1 MHRPGITS
9 PNRRFATPPTC
20 GGPLEGGANGAPENL
35 SIFGVSRPRVATG
48 WGMSHPV
55 YALVLLIV
63 IITGCKEPMS
73 VERFVKGEGPY
84 TFFVEMSDSTASYD
98 FDLYTRVDAPL
109 DSLRKMTSL
118 PLQVTW
124 TSPSFHVFRED
135 VYLPMEGKTS
145 LFSRQVRAPYRAGV
159 RPAEWGQWQVVVR
172 VPDAPEGLCGMG
184 LVVERKKN

>member
-1 MHRPGITS
+1 MHRPLYILLALFLITS
-9 PNRRFATPPTC
+9 CR
-20 GGPLEGGANGAPENL
+20 
-35 SIFGVSRPRVATG
+35 
-48 WGMSHPV
+48 
-55 YALVLLIV
+55 
-63 IITGCKEPMS
+63 EPMS
-73 VERFVKGEGPY
+73 VEKFVKGEGPY

-109 DSLRKMTSL
+109 DSLRKMAAL

-159 RPAEWGQWQVVVR
+159 RPEEWGQWQVVVR

-184 LVVERKKN
+184 LVVERKKY

>member
-1 MHRPGITS
+1 
-9 PNRRFATPPTC
+9 
-20 GGPLEGGANGAPENL
+20 
-35 SIFGVSRPRVATG
+35 
-48 WGMSHPV
+48 
-55 YALVLLIV
+55 
-63 IITGCKEPMS
+63 MS
-73 VERFVKGEGPY
+73 VEKFVKGEGPY

-98 FDLYTRVDAPL
+98 FDFYTRVDAPL
-109 DSLRKMTSL
+109 ETLRKMTAL

-184 LVVERKKN
+184 LVVERKKY